1 MKKRQQH
8 SKCQS
13 LVGEKKK
20 EVKMKKKKG
29 KEGERKKSNPKGEKK
44 NLTAIEPQKVRKK
57 SQTRSQYIRRERD

>member
-8 SKCQS
+8 TKCQS

-20 EVKMKKKKG
+20 EGKMKKKG
-29 KEGERKKSNPKGEKK
+29 KEGERKKKAIQREKKK